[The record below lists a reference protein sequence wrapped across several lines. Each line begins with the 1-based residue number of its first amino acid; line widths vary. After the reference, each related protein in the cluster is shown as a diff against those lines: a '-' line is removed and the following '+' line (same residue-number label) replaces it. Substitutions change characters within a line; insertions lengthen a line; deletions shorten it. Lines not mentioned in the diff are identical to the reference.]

1 MWALAGGT
9 GSNRVGRGARLVPR
23 RKERWRREPWPLG
36 PVRASSAP
44 PACLAGG
51 RALNLAR
58 VLVKVVEQR
67 CAWPGVAL
75 PDGNAR
81 VEQSAHESASPLAPQ
96 DGAPGM
102 CICMSVLPIRDE
114 LC

>member
-1 MWALAGGT
+1 MWALSGGT

-51 RALNLAR
+51 RALNVAR
-58 VLVKVVEQR
+58 VLVKVVEQG

-75 PDGNAR
+75 PHGNAR
-81 VEQSAHESASPLAPQ
+81 VEQCAHESASPLAPQ

-102 CICMSVLPIRDE
+102 CICMSVLPFRDE
-114 LC
+114 L